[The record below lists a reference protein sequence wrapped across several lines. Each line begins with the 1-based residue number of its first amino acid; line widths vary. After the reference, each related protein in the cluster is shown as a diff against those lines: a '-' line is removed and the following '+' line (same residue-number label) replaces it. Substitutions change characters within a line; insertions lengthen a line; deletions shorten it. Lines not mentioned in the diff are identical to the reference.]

1 MENAAHALIIAGSV
15 LIGLLIIGALVF
27 TYREITDSEGSK
39 QEQIRIQQIDEFNK
53 QYTSFEKKLYGSELL
68 SLINKAIDYDNKID
82 AEQSGYTKM
91 SIFVTVSRQTDF
103 INAGNYTI
111 NNEQNQNLFTSKLAK
126 IEQIK
131 NTYGGDQYLQRLV
144 ALYNGGSTKEEDL
157 KDLLEEIGIDISS
170 PSKLDKVKEDLKT
183 YYGYI
188 EFKRK
193 QFKHIETKYDENGNG
208 RIVSMSYEEIN

>member
-1 MENAAHALIIAGSV
+1 MENAANALIIAGSV
-15 LIGLLIIGALVF
+15 LIALLILGALVF
-27 TYREITDSEGSK
+27 SYREITDSEESK
-39 QEQIRIQQIDEFNK
+39 QEQIRMQQVDEFNK

-82 AEQSGYTKM
+82 TEQSGYTKM
-91 SIFVTVSRQTDF
+91 SIIVTVNRQTDF
-103 INAGNYTI
+103 INTGNYTI

-131 NTYGGDQYLQRLV
+131 NAYGGDQYLQRLV
-144 ALYNGGSTKEEDL
+144 ALYNGGSTKEEAL

-193 QFKHIETKYDENGNG
+193 QFKHVETKYDGNGNG
-208 RIVSMSYEEIN
+208 RIISMSYEEIN

>member
-15 LIGLLIIGALVF
+15 LIGLLILGALVF
-27 TYREITDSEGSK
+27 TYREITDSEGSE
-39 QEQIRIQQIDEFNK
+39 QEKIKLQQIDEFNK

-68 SLINKAIDYDNKID
+68 SLVNKAIDYDNRID
-82 AEQSGYTKM
+82 VEQSGYTKI
-91 SIFVTVSRQTDF
+91 SIIVKVNRQTDF
-103 INAGNYTI
+103 INIGDYTI
-111 NNEQNQNLFTSKLAK
+111 NNEQNKNLFTSKLTK

-144 ALYNGGSTKEEDL
+144 ALYNGGSTKEEAL

-193 QFKHIETKYDENGNG
+193 QFKHVETKYDGNGNG
-208 RIVSMSYEEIN
+208 RIISMSYEEIN

>member
-1 MENAAHALIIAGSV
+1 MENAANALIIAGSV
-15 LIGLLIIGALVF
+15 LIALLILGALVF
-27 TYREITDSEGSK
+27 SYREITDLEVSILD
-39 QEQIRIQQIDEFNK
+39 QIRLQQVDEFNK

-82 AEQSGYTKM
+82 TEQSGYTKM
-91 SIFVTVSRQTDF
+91 SIIVTVNRQTDF
-103 INAGNYTI
+103 INTGNYTI

-131 NTYGGDQYLQRLV
+131 NAYGGDQYLQRLV
-144 ALYNGGSTKEEDL
+144 ALYNGGSTKEEAL

-193 QFKHIETKYDENGNG
+193 QFKHVETKYDGNGNG
-208 RIVSMSYEEIN
+208 RIISMSYEEIN

>member
-1 MENAAHALIIAGSV
+1 MENAAQALIIAGSV

-27 TYREITDSEGSK
+27 TYREITDSEGSE

-82 AEQSGYTKM
+82 TEQSGYTKM
-91 SIFVTVSRQTDF
+91 SIIVTVSRQTDF
-103 INAGNYTI
+103 INTGNYTI
-111 NNEQNQNLFTSKLAK
+111 NNVQNQNLFTTKLVK
-126 IEQIK
+126 IDQIK

-144 ALYNGGSTKEEDL
+144 ALYNGGSTKEAEL
-157 KDLLEEIGIDISS
+157 KALLEEIEIDISS
-170 PSKLDKVKEDLKT
+170 PGKLDKVKEDLKT

-208 RIVSMSYEEIN
+208 RIISMEYEEIN

>member
-1 MENAAHALIIAGSV
+1 MENAANALIIAGSV
-15 LIGLLIIGALVF
+15 LIALLILGALVF
-27 TYREITDSEGSK
+27 SYREITDSEESK
-39 QEQIRIQQIDEFNK
+39 QEQIRMQQVDEFNK

-82 AEQSGYTKM
+82 TEQSGYTKM
-91 SIFVTVSRQTDF
+91 SIIVTVNRQTDF
-103 INAGNYTI
+103 INTGNYTI

-131 NTYGGDQYLQRLV
+131 NAYGGDQYLQRLV
-144 ALYNGGSTKEEDL
+144 ALYNGGSTKEEAL

-193 QFKHIETKYDENGNG
+193 QFKHVETKYDGNG
-208 RIVSMSYEEIN
+208 RNKLEKEVD